1 MEGNYCPRSVG
12 HGDDQIG
19 SGRALTVVEVR
30 SLSITSQPG
39 GARSLLN
46 VARLDGVGVAWLG
59 QAGFA
64 LRYEDLRILLDPYL
78 SNYLE
83 KKYRDTDKPHERL
96 MAAPIQ
102 AQELKLLDF
111 VICTH
116 QHSDHMDPEAL
127 PILASKSPAARFI
140 IPRASRE
147 HLLKLGV
154 PDKQVAGI
162 NAGERMSLSSECSVE
177 AIPSAHE
184 TLEKNERGEYR
195 YLGYFIRLGS
205 LTFYHSGDTVPY
217 PGLSE
222 RVSTHSVDLAL
233 LPINGRGKGVAG
245 NFTFDEAV
253 QLCQVADIPYFI
265 PHHFG
270 MFAFNTVD
278 RKIIEA
284 SVKQVISPVCLLPT
298 TNNLW
303 VIQ

>member
-1 MEGNYCPRSVG
+1 
-12 HGDDQIG
+12 
-19 SGRALTVVEVR
+19 VR
-30 SLSITSQPG
+30 SLSITSQSG
-39 GARSLLN
+39 GARALLN
-46 VARLDGVGVAWLG
+46 TPHFGGVALAWLG

-64 LRYEDLRILLDPYL
+64 LRYGKSRIFLDPYL
-78 SNYLE
+78 SDYLE
-83 KKYRDTDKPHERL
+83 RKYRGTNKPHRRL
-96 MAAPIQ
+96 MEAPIPV
-102 AQELKLLDF
+102 QEVEGLDW

-116 QHSDHMDPEAL
+116 QHSDHMDPDAL
-127 PILASKSPAARFI
+127 PLLASQSPACRFI

-154 PDKQVAGI
+154 PDKQVAGVD
-162 NAGERMSLSSECSVE
+162 AGERISLSSECSVE

-205 LTFYHSGDTVPY
+205 LTFYHSGDTIPY

-222 RVSTHSVDLAL
+222 RVRRHQLDLAL

-298 TNNLW
+298 INNFW